1 MKCGL
6 NGLFYCG
13 KYLDN
18 NNKLMSAERNLDSQQ
33 CGPVAGPQC
42 EDCKGFSFK
51 NPPPPV
57 VGSASNAGEMSV
69 RKLEGGKLKLI
80 SSCCDGKILPLT
92 FLTVLI
98 GI

>member
-13 KYLDN
+13 KYLEN
-18 NNKLMSAERNLDSQQ
+18 NHKLVSAERNLDNQ

-51 NPPPPV
+51 NPPNS
-57 VGSASNAGEMSV
+57 SASNVGEVSI

-80 SSCCDGKILPLT
+80 SSCCDGKILFT
-92 FLTVLI
+92 YFYYYAHYI
-98 GI
+98 